1 MIMVVRT
8 IKLKKLL
15 VYLVATF
22 LFGVIG
28 ALLGGGMG
36 QIYSSINKPPL
47 SPPSIIFPIVWSI
60 LYLLMGIAAY
70 FLSNER
76 NAKTSDMLKLYWI
89 QLVLNALWPLF
100 FWRFKTYYFA
110 AVIIVAI
117 LVLVA
122 WITVKSL
129 KINKL
134 SAYLLLPYIVWL
146 LFALYLNIGV
156 AILN

>member
-1 MIMVVRT
+1 MVIRT

-15 VYLVATF
+15 GYLAATF
-22 LFGVIG
+22 LFGIIG
-28 ALLGGGMG
+28 ALLGGGAG

-47 SPPSIIFPIVWSI
+47 SPPSIVFPIVWSI
-60 LYLLMGIAAY
+60 LYLLMGIGAY

-76 NAKTSDMLKLYWI
+76 NYKTSDLLKLYWS

-100 FWRFKTYYFA
+100 FWRVKAYYFA
-110 AVIIVAI
+110 AIIIVAI
-117 LVLVA
+117 LVLVLWLTIKA
-122 WITVKSL
+122 Y

-134 SAYLLLPYIVWL
+134 TAFMFIPYIIWL

-156 AILN
+156 AVLN